1 MARVLTPTLETRAS
15 VTLHKERELPIA
27 GEILVKPGDS
37 VEANQVIARAALPGS
52 MMIERLS
59 EKLGFSSQEILAGL
73 KVKEG
78 DSVYKGQILFA
89 HKGLFGL
96 FKTEYAAPVSGVV
109 ELISSAGHI
118 SIRMESK
125 PVELK
130 AYIAGIVDSVEEE
143 RSAVIRARAAWIQ
156 GIFGVG
162 GERSG
167 VLSVIDKEQLLSH
180 DLSGCAGKIIVIRG
194 STSGAILR
202 EAMEQGAVGFVC
214 GSIDDQALKSFLGFD
229 LGVALTGDEPISMS
243 LIVTEGFGSIPMSD
257 TPWELLLKHNGQRAS
272 INGTTQVR
280 AGAQRPEVVIPAQ
293 NQDTSFAEQDR
304 ASEKLTMDV
313 GSTVR
318 IIRYPYFGLKG
329 IVTELPHELVSIAT
343 GAEVRVLKVKLADG
357 NEITVP
363 RANIELVVT

>member
-1 MARVLTPTLETRAS
+1 MARVLTPTLETRAAL
-15 VTLHKERELPIA
+15 TLHKERELPIA
-27 GEILVKPGDS
+27 GEILVKPGDV
-37 VEANQVIARAALPGS
+37 VEANQVIARAALPGA

-78 DSVYKGQILFA
+78 DSVFKGQVLFS
-89 HKGLFGL
+89 HRGLFGL
-96 FKTEYAAPVSGVV
+96 LKTEYHAPVSGVV

-118 SIRMESK
+118 SIRMESR
-125 PVELK
+125 PVELR
-130 AYIAGIVDSVEEE
+130 AYISGTVDSVEEG
-143 RSAVIRARAAWIQ
+143 RSAVISARAAWIQ

-167 VLSVIDKEQLLSH
+167 SLLVIEKENLLSH
-180 DLSGCAGKIIVIRG
+180 DLDGCDGKIIVIRG
-194 STSGAILR
+194 STSGAMLR
-202 EAMEQGAVGFVC
+202 EAMQRGAVGFVC

-243 LIVTEGFGSIPMSD
+243 VIVTEGFGSIPMSE
-257 TPWELLLKHNGQRAS
+257 TPWQLLIKHNGQPAS

-280 AGAQRPEVVIPAQ
+280 AGAQRPEIVIPLK
-293 NQDTSFAEQDR
+293 AEDALAP
-304 ASEKLTMDV
+304 ASASSAETLVMEV
-313 GSTVR
+313 GSAVR

-329 IVTELPHELVSIAT
+329 VVTELPHELMPIAT
-343 GAEVRVLKVKLADG
+343 GAEVRVLRVKLADDS
-357 NEITVP
+357 EVTVP